1 MAAPGSI
8 LSTELTGVVPMDR
21 GAEPAAPG
29 PSPVAGRGESPW
41 MISPLVDLA
50 LFVGVTILTVIP
62 WIVSDVLRYPGW
74 YVMIGVAFVNGPHLI
89 STWTRVYLARGERF
103 KRPLHYWVIPAAVAA
118 FGIVNELRGGSGLA
132 WVRTTIFYWAS
143 WHFVAQ
149 SWGILRIYQRK
160 HRVVGTLDAKL
171 ERVLLFGPAF
181 FCMLRR
187 LHTGPWTLFQVEVFH
202 VVPPASIV
210 NAFGAL
216 LVLVALFYVARRL
229 VGARR
234 RPWFEAVRPTYLFFN
249 FVGFAM
255 PFLVIQDGTS
265 AFAAAALWHAA
276 QYMAIVWLYNRRRY
290 AGGVDPAARAV
301 SWASQPGR
309 APAYIALLAAG
320 AAGVYSLAFLI
331 ASVAK
336 IPFQDLALVFWTG
349 LTLAHYYVDGV
360 IWKTRRYNLK
370 PLG

>member
-1 MAAPGSI
+1 
-8 LSTELTGVVPMDR
+8 V
-21 GAEPAAPG
+21 
-29 PSPVAGRGESPW
+29 
-41 MISPLVDLA
+41 
-50 LFVGVTILTVIP
+50 
-62 WIVSDVLRYPGW
+62 
-74 YVMIGVAFVNGPHLI
+74 
-89 STWTRVYLARGERF
+89 
-103 KRPLHYWVIPAAVAA
+103 
-118 FGIVNELRGGSGLA
+118 
-132 WVRTTIFYWAS
+132 IFYWAS

-171 ERVLLFGPAF
+171 ERALLFGPAF

-187 LHTGPWTLFQVEVFH
+187 LHTGLWTLFEVEVFH
-202 VVPPASIV
+202 VVPPAWIV
-210 NAFGAL
+210 NVFGAL
-216 LVLVALFYVARRL
+216 LVLVALLYGARRL
-229 VGARR
+229 VASGQ
-234 RPWFEAVRPTYLFFN
+234 RPWSETVRPVYLVFN

-290 AGGVDPAARAV
+290 AGGIDPGARVV

-309 APAYIALLAAG
+309 APAYVAILAAG
-320 AAGVYSLAFLI
+320 AAGVYSVAFLI

-336 IPFQDLALVFWTG
+336 IPFQSLALVFWTG